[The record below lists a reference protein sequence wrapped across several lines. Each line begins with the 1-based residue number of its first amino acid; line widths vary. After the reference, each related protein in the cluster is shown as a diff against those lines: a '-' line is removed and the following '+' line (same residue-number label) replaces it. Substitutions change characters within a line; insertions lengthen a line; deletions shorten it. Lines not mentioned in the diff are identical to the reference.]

1 MEPARWIYLKNR
13 IGRPGRATYH
23 AERTGLAALY
33 LQQSDI
39 FGEAVRCNEEETWN
53 KINLPVQSVN
63 WSEQTISIDYL
74 ALVDHSKVV
83 PSPDILTEECSW
95 WSVEAIL
102 ALLFDHNN
110 VIGMALKSLRRQL
123 SKQTISHLLPETF
136 TIPKLQRLYE
146 TILGHLLDARNFY
159 KKMIAQ
165 GQLERLAERRVDTP
179 HKAPFLYLFKPQAA

>member
-1 MEPARWIYLKNR
+1 MQ
-13 IGRPGRATYH
+13 
-23 AERTGLAALY
+23 ERTGLAALY
-33 LQQSDI
+33 LQQFDI
-39 FGEAVRCNEEETWN
+39 FGEAVRCNEGETWN

-74 ALVDHSKVV
+74 ALVEHSKVV

-110 VIGMALKSLRRQL
+110 VIGVALKSLRRQL

-136 TIPKLQRLYE
+136 TILELQRLYE

-159 KKMIAQ
+159 NKMIAQ
-165 GQLERLAERRVDTP
+165 GQLERLAERRVGTP
-179 HKAPFLYLFKPQAA
+179 HKAPFLYRFKPQAA